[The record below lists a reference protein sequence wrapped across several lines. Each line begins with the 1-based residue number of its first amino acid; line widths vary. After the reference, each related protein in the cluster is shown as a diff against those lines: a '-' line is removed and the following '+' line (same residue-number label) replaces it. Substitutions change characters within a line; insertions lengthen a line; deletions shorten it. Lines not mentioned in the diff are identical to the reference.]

1 MNTKTGE
8 LPERISSQ
16 LSLDIEER
24 ENLFHSIFEF
34 SADAILVSDSDGIIR
49 LLNRNA
55 EHLLNLPSEQILGG
69 KMQLPI
75 TSNQSK
81 EISVLR
87 PGKDTGIVEVHTAEI
102 ELNNKILYVS
112 MLHDITEIVRLRE
125 ELRALT
131 FVDDLVD
138 LCNRRGFFILAQ
150 QQLKLANRTKK
161 GLYLFLINVDNFKQI
176 NDTHGQQA
184 AGILI
189 VQTAQILK
197 DTFRKSDIIARVSE
211 ETFAVLAIEA
221 QSGSTDVIGKHLQT
235 NLEKYNATVSPEH
248 ALLASMGTAYYD
260 PEHPCS
266 IDTLFGYAD
275 MLLYRQKSGKR
286 KSALL
291 WYLEQDTGLRKN

>member
-24 ENLFHSIFEF
+24 ERLFHSIFEF

-49 LLNRNA
+49 LVNRNA

-87 PGKDTGIVEVHTAEI
+87 PGKDTGIVEIHTAEI
-102 ELNNKILYVS
+102 ELNNRILHVS

-161 GLYLFLINVDNFKQI
+161 GLYLFLINVDNFKQV
-176 NDTHGQQA
+176 NETHGQQA

-189 VQTAQILK
+189 VQAAQILK

-221 QSGSTDVIGKHLQT
+221 QSGSTDVIGKHLQA

-275 MLLYRQKSGKR
+275 MLLYRQKSGIR

-291 WYLEQDTGLRKN
+291 WYLEQDTEFRKN